1 MLEADYRIDRDSI
14 RLIPNGWTG
23 TPLPRPSSFSISVV
37 CIAKLRAE
45 KDHQSLIR
53 AIAKMKK
60 SGVVA
65 DLTIVGDGPE
75 SVALNA
81 LAVELGVDNQIRFI
95 GYSNDIW
102 SYLSKSKIFILP
114 SRIEPFGI
122 VVLEAMAAGVPII
135 ATRADGPSSLIEDG
149 SNGILIPIGDIDAM
163 AKAIISLLGDQDLCL
178 RLSEAGLKTAEL
190 FRSDHMI
197 SRYENLYRI

>member
-1 MLEADYRIDRDSI
+1 
-14 RLIPNGWTG
+14 
-23 TPLPRPSSFSISVV
+23 
-37 CIAKLRAE
+37 
-45 KDHQSLIR
+45 
-53 AIAKMKK
+53 MKE

-75 SVALNA
+75 SVALSA

-95 GYSNDIW
+95 GFSNDIW

-149 SNGILIPIGDIDAM
+149 LNGILIPIGDIDAM
-163 AKAIISLLGDQDLCL
+163 AKAMIALLRDQDLCL

-190 FRSDHMI
+190 FHSDQMI
-197 SRYENLYRI
+197 SRYEDLYRI